1 MVSEIR
7 FFSKSTDNTFTV
19 TTSPTFNTSDGCLIY
34 LSQKLQSIKV
44 RLDEDKLIITAKSDS
59 NTRLEHWA
67 FEKCSAFFQEVFGV
81 QPILTVKS
89 SLI

>member
-1 MVSEIR
+1 
-7 FFSKSTDNTFTV
+7 
-19 TTSPTFNTSDGCLIY
+19 
-34 LSQKLQSIKV
+34 V
-44 RLDEDKLIITAKSDS
+44 RLDEDKFIITAKSDS

-81 QPILTVKS
+81 QPVLTVKS